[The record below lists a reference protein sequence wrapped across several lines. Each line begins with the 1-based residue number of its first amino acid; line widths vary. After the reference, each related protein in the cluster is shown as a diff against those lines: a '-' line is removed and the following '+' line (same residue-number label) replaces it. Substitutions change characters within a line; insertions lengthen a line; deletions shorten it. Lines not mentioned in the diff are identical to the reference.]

1 LELREFRLAPIAGII
16 GIKAFGFMALT
27 AVPDEVAEHFEAA
40 LFLSQRNLYLR
51 LLSEA
56 ELLAKS
62 AQLNAAFLLAGI
74 ALEEITRFSVAD
86 VVTDEARNQI
96 NLWREIRNQ
105 SVHSGSPE
113 TTKLT
118 AEQFNNFVRSIRE
131 MLDRAG
137 ASAQCR
143 SKSPTPIDQSLIQ
156 TRGKYAF
163 VKTSVEEFLK
173 HKREDLEAEDPKCL

>member
-1 LELREFRLAPIAGII
+1 
-16 GIKAFGFMALT
+16 MALT

-56 ELLAKS
+56 ELLAKL
-62 AQLNAAFLLAGI
+62 AQLNAAFLLAGV

-86 VVTDEARNQI
+86 VATNEEKKQI
-96 NLWREIRNQ
+96 NLWREMRNQ
-105 SVHSGSPE
+105 AMHSGSPN

-118 AEQFNNFVRSIRE
+118 AEQFNKFVRSIRE
-131 MLDRAG
+131 MLERAG
-137 ASAQCR
+137 ASARGR
-143 SKSPTPIDQSLIQ
+143 SRSPTPIDQNLAQ

-163 VKTSVEEFLK
+163 VKTSVEEFLRR
-173 HKREDLEAEDPKCL
+173 KREDLEGEDPKCL